1 MSAQKPLQ
9 PEDFDL
15 SFKVFHELMAK
26 KVTEILL
33 VSSPYDA
40 FIMEE
45 EGRLAER
52 IIHEYRGLNLSRP
65 PMLTWASSAREALDA
80 LSQKKFDLVI
90 TMPQVDETDAYVLGN
105 QIKSKFPDLPVFLM
119 IQNTNR
125 HLLDRSFFTNADDI
139 FAPTGHGTELEAFR
153 SAFLRNAPVLVHHYY
168 SHRGKGSP
176 RLKYVVGVELVWL

>member
-1 MSAQKPLQ
+1 MSNQRPLH

-90 TMPQVDETDAYVLGN
+90 TMPQVEKQVPGSAG
-105 QIKSKFPDLPVFLM
+105 FPDDPKY
-119 IQNTNR
+119 QSSPA
-125 HLLDRSFFTNADDI
+125 RSKICRPQFD
-139 FAPTGHGTELEAFR
+139 
-153 SAFLRNAPVLVHHYY
+153 
-168 SHRGKGSP
+168 
-176 RLKYVVGVELVWL
+176 